1 MRRLLALA
9 LVLIPV
15 AHAQTYKWVDEKG
28 VVNYS
33 NTPPSSAAEKMQPVA
48 DRISISDPDPRPQ
61 RAIAYGPS
69 PYELMAQQEW
79 LQRQRLMAT
88 AQSQQAAYASYPYND
103 YAYPYYY
110 GPARLPVHL
119 LPPPGPRRHA
129 PPARFA
135 PAARGS
141 PPRQQPLLDAQGRR
155 YPAVL
160 VG

>member
-15 AHAQTYKWVDEKG
+15 AHAQTYRWVDERG

-88 AQSQQAAYASYPYND
+88 AQYQQAAYASNPYND
-103 YAYPYYY
+103 YAYGYPYYY
-110 GPARLPVHL
+110 GPATGVTRAPRASR
-119 LPPPGPRRHA
+119 PPHVA
-129 PPARFA
+129 HH
-135 PAARGS
+135 RGS
-141 PPRQQPLLDAQGRR
+141 SRF
-155 YPAVL
+155 
-160 VG
+160 

>member
-1 MRRLLALA
+1 
-9 LVLIPV
+9 
-15 AHAQTYKWVDEKG
+15 KWVDERG

-88 AQSQQAAYASYPYND
+88 AQYQQPTYAAYPYND
-103 YAYPYYY
+103 NAYGYPYYY
-110 GPARLPVHL
+110 GPA
-119 LPPPGPRRHA
+119 
-129 PPARFA
+129 F
-135 PAARGS
+135 AARVTRAPRASRPPHVAHHRGS
-141 PPRQQPLLDAQGRR
+141 SRF
-155 YPAVL
+155 
-160 VG
+160 